1 MRNPRLVRSA
11 FEEEERKWEKTEWNI
26 RDNLL
31 GNWENTGKA
40 QK

>member
-11 FEEEERKWEKTEWNI
+11 FKEGERKWEETEWNI
-26 RDNLL
+26 WDNLL
-31 GNWENTGKA
+31 GIWENTGKA